1 MGVFRRMW
9 ALGNRSKLGREIDDE
24 LREHMRMRVDRDVA
38 SGMSPDEAIRR
49 ARLRFGNPTVVKE
62 RVNAEDAALGLDSFF
77 RDLRYAV
84 RGFVKSPGFTIVAV
98 LTLALGIGANTAVFQ
113 LLDAVRLRSLPI
125 QNPKELVELRIVG
138 GNKGFGINDG
148 MFSNFTIPMWQEVR
162 RHHDPFSDIAAWR
175 ATDVLAGKLTDGK
188 RVHGLEVSGDFF
200 NLLGVAPWQ
209 GRLIEPQ
216 DEAGCEPSGVV
227 VSYPFW
233 KSQMGGQ
240 AITPKTTTIM
250 DGRTV
255 QVLGVTQP
263 GFFGL
268 IVGDSFDIAFP
279 TCTPPNPRRE
289 VFFFGVMGRLKPG
302 WTMDRA
308 SAYFGSLSSGIFEET
323 VPTGYDAQAVKLY
336 KSFRLGA
343 YPAGGGVSYLRD
355 AYDSSL
361 QLLLAITGLV
371 LLIAC
376 ANLANLM
383 LARASARQREM
394 AIRMAL
400 GASRAR
406 LLRQLLI
413 GSSLLAISGAA
424 IGVALAQPLSRLLI
438 ASLNTSQSA
447 IHLSIVTDWRVLL
460 FAAAVAMLTC
470 VVFGTIPAMRGTR
483 VDPIASLKSGER
495 GVAGGRERFSVQ
507 RFLVVTQ
514 IAVSMVLLV
523 GALLFVRSYRNLLTL
538 DPGMRESGITVGYF
552 NYYSMNIKQENEAV
566 FKRQLVEDVRS
577 VPGVENVAATTNVPL
592 SGSTWSHGVRVDG
605 VEGGSRFTY
614 ASPSY
619 FATMGIPIVTGRG
632 FTAMDTTEAP
642 HVLIV
647 NQAFAQKYF
656 AKTQPLGRLVQVMP
670 EPQYPARTYEV
681 VGTIPDTKYNGLR
694 GKPEPIAFVP
704 MDQLPTTAQGPGVGM
719 MIATQDGP
727 AAIAAVRHA
736 IAAKYP
742 DMVLQFFN
750 FQQGIRDNL
759 VGERMMA
766 MLSGFFGVLAALLV
780 VIGLYGV
787 LSYFIT
793 QRRNEIGIRIA
804 LGADRGR
811 VVGLVLRDTAAM
823 LAIGLVLGTGLAL
836 VAGRGASSMLFG
848 LQAYDAATLTF
859 AALLLAAIAVL
870 ASLLP
875 AFKASRLNPV
885 DALRC
890 E

>member
-1 MGVFRRMW
+1 MW
-9 ALGNRSKLGREIDDE
+9 ALGRRSNLDREIEDE
-24 LREHMRMRVDRDVA
+24 LREHMRMRVDADVA
-38 SGMSPDEAIRR
+38 KGMSPDEAVRR
-49 ARLRFGNPTVVKE
+49 ARLRFGNPTAVKE
-62 RVNAEDAALGLDSFF
+62 RVDAEDAALGFESFL
-77 RDLRYAV
+77 RDARYAV

-125 QNPKELVELRIVG
+125 QSPQKLAELRIAG
-138 GNKGFGINDG
+138 GNKGFGIND
-148 MFSNFTIPMWQEVR
+148 SPWANFTIPMWQAVR
-162 RHHDPFSDIAAWR
+162 RRHDPFSGVMAWR
-175 ATDVLAGKLTDGK
+175 TNDVLEGRLSDAK
-188 RVHGLEVSGDFF
+188 RVHALEVSGEFF
-200 NLLGVAPWQ
+200 NVLGIAPLQ

-216 DEAGCEPSGVV
+216 DESSCEMSKVV
-227 VSYPFW
+227 ASYSYW
-233 KSQMGGQ
+233 KSHMGGEP
-240 AITPKTTTIM
+240 ITPSTTIM
-250 DGRTV
+250 VDGRTV
-255 QVLGVTQP
+255 QVLGVTPP

-268 IVGDSFDIAFP
+268 VVGDRFDLVYP
-279 TCTPPNPRRE
+279 TCIPPHPRRE
-289 VFFFGVMGRLKPG
+289 MFQFSVMGRLTPG
-302 WTMDRA
+302 WTMARA
-308 SAYFGSLSSGIFEET
+308 SAYFGSLSPGIFDSTAPE
-323 VPTGYDAQAVKLY
+323 GYSAESLKMY
-336 KSFRLGA
+336 KSFRLAA
-343 YPAGGGVSYLRD
+343 YPAGGGVSELRN
-355 AYDSSL
+355 AYDTSL

-400 GASRAR
+400 GASRGR

-413 GSSLLAISGAA
+413 GSGLLAASGAA
-424 IGVALAQPLSRLLI
+424 VGLALAQPLSRLLVR
-438 ASLNTSQSA
+438 SLDTSQNT
-447 IHLSIVTDWRVLL
+447 IHLSITTDWRVLL

-470 VVFGTIPAMRGTR
+470 VAFGTIPALRGTR

-514 IAVSMVLLV
+514 IAVSLVLLV
-523 GALLFVRSYRNLLTL
+523 AALLLVRSYRNLMTL
-538 DPGMRESGITVGYF
+538 DPGMRETGITIGRFGYPTEH
-552 NYYSMNIKQENEAV
+552 IKPENEVA
-566 FKRQLVEDVRS
+566 FKRQLMEDVRS
-577 VPGVENVAATTNVPL
+577 VPGVENAAETTNVPL
-592 SGSTWSHGVRVDG
+592 SGSTWSHGVHVDG

-619 FATMGIPIVTGRG
+619 FSTMRIPIVTGRG
-632 FTAMDTTEAP
+632 FTTMDTTEAP
-642 HVLIV
+642 HMLIV
-647 NQAFAQKYF
+647 NQSFVEKYF
-656 AKTQPLGRLVQVMP
+656 GKTQPLGRLVQVMP

-681 VGTIPDTKYNGLR
+681 VGTIPNTKYNDLR
-694 GKPEPIAFVP
+694 GNPEPIAFVP
-704 MDQLPTTAQGPGVGM
+704 IDQLPETAQAPWAQM
-719 MIATQDGP
+719 MIGTKGGP
-727 AAIAAVRHA
+727 EAIASIRRA
-736 IAAKYP
+736 IGAKHP
-742 DMVLQFFN
+742 DMILQFSN

-766 MLSGFFGVLAALLV
+766 MLSGFFGVLAAVLV

-811 VVGLVLRDTAAM
+811 VVGLVMRDTAAM
-823 LAIGLVLGTGLAL
+823 LAIGLILGTGLAL
-836 VAGRGASSMLFG
+836 IAGRAATTMLFG
-848 LQAYDAATLTF
+848 LKPYDAVTLVF
-859 AALLLAAIAVL
+859 SILLLAAIAVL

-875 AFKASRLNPV
+875 ALKASRLNPV